1 MKFGLKENVI
11 KSIEE
16 ILSDFPQVE
25 TVLIYGSRAKG
36 NYRPGSDV
44 DLSLKG
50 DDLSLQV
57 LNKISLQLDD
67 LLLPYT
73 FDLSVFDHIDNEYL
87 KEHIE
92 RVGKIIYQKEPVN
105 YIS

>member
-11 KSIEE
+11 KSIEK

-73 FDLSVFDHIDNEYL
+73 FDLSVFDHIDNECL
-87 KEHIE
+87 LEHIE